1 MILRVQKCRRGFR
14 HAATVTL
21 VLAATSAPALA
32 HPHVWA
38 DMRSQLVI
46 DDAGKIS
53 GVRVQWT
60 TDKTYAKDALDGF
73 KQSADG
79 TYDAAEMARL
89 TAENLSALA
98 DYNYFIYFRLN
109 GDKQKIGKATDGAQT
124 YNPKDGRLTLLFTVP
139 LETALD
145 PHQGT
150 IELKVYDP
158 EFFID
163 FEYVRD
169 KPLLISKALPSGC
182 SAKLLPVPTDA
193 GLSQTKQ
200 MLSTKGKDWKPD
212 NNEDFG
218 GMFAQGAEVRCS
230 S

>member
-1 MILRVQKCRRGFR
+1 MAKKPSAIWPVL
-14 HAATVTL
+14 L
-21 VLAATSAPALA
+21 VGALFASTPARA

-46 DDAGKIS
+46 ADDGKVT

-73 KQSADG
+73 MKNADG
-79 TYDAAEMARL
+79 SYDATELARL
-89 TAENLSALA
+89 TNENLSALSG
-98 DYNYFIYFRLN
+98 YNYFVYFRM
-109 GDKQKIGKATDGAQT
+109 GGEPQKIGKATEGQQF
-124 YNPKDGRLTLLFTVP
+124 YNPSDGRLTLLFTVP
-139 LETALD
+139 LETPLD

-150 IELKVYDP
+150 VQLKVYDP

-163 FEYVRD
+163 FEYLND
-169 KPLLISKALPSGC
+169 KPLLISKALASGC
-182 SAKLLPVPTDA
+182 NAKLLAVPKDA
-193 GLSQTKQ
+193 GLDQTKQ

-218 GMFAQGAEVRCS
+218 SMFAQAAEVSCAAQ
-230 S
+230 